1 MTDVDSNLNFLLG
14 KLSLVTQE
22 FNQIKTGLGKALD
35 DIHNSFEMV
44 QKKIKSMIT
53 MNDFHIADSNL

>member
-1 MTDVDSNLNFLLG
+1 MG

-35 DIHNSFEMV
+35 EMRGTYKTV
-44 QKKIKSMIT
+44 REKIKPGPGPHKIT
-53 MNDFHIADSNL
+53 SNEDVASTWVFFLIK